1 MQKSMI
7 ILQDVF
13 LNQVRKE
20 KVVVTIHLTNGYQ
33 IKGVIKGFDNF
44 IIILES
50 EGKQLMIYKH
60 AVSTVSPSK
69 TVLFPFTDKPAVKPA
84 EKPEE
89 KPDDLEP
96 KRRFVKED

>member
-20 KVVVTIHLTNGYQ
+20 KVVVTIHLMNGYQ

-50 EGKQLMIYKH
+50 EGKQLMLYKH
-60 AVSTVSPSK
+60 AVSTISPSK
-69 TVLFPFTDKPAVKPA
+69 TVMFPFTDKAP
-84 EKPEE
+84 EKAPETP
-89 KPDDLEP
+89 PDKAPETP
-96 KRRFVKED
+96 TETPKED

>member
-20 KVVVTIHLTNGYQ
+20 KVVVTIHLANGYQ

-50 EGKQLMIYKH
+50 EGKQMMLYKH
-60 AVSTVSPSK
+60 AVSTISPSK
-69 TVLFPFTDKPAVKPA
+69 TVMFPFTDKAA
-84 EKPEE
+84 EKAPETPPE
-89 KPDDLEP
+89 TPTELP
-96 KRRFVKED
+96 KED

>member
-1 MQKSMI
+1 
-7 ILQDVF
+7 
-13 LNQVRKE
+13 
-20 KVVVTIHLTNGYQ
+20 
-33 IKGVIKGFDNF
+33 VIKGFDNF